1 MLKQEKRSPL
11 IVSSTSVEGKKILLK
26 CGKNKL
32 LNVDELPL
40 MDPRVAEAAAACLD
54 YASGGWVRNAKV
66 HRRPDLKD
74 ANSAL
79 ICQQV
84 VFQLRTQQQSALVGG
99 LPGGDM
105 LGDAGAALAS
115 RLGA

>member
-1 MLKQEKRSPL
+1 MVPVDSELHLGRRE
-11 IVSSTSVEGKKILLK
+11 KILLK

-66 HRRPDLKD
+66 HMRLDLKD
-74 ANSAL
+74 DNSAL

-99 LPGGDM
+99 LPGGGHARRRWCYTGIQIRS
-105 LGDAGAALAS
+105 LNET
-115 RLGA
+115 